1 MDPPGTC
8 PSSCGHLT
16 WACPAALTGATSGL
30 AKGQP
35 GAGKVRGARGCSL
48 ARTVNRLSQGANS
61 AQSPLLC
68 WRELLATSTRTG
80 GRSFPGRKEAAAGEC
95 EPWCMSFPGQQ
106 LGCVESRRLH
116 DAVNPGKVGSNVCVE
131 ANPVLVLIGEDTI
144 GFVVADKWSPSITL

>member
-35 GAGKVRGARGCSL
+35 RAGKVRGARGCSL